1 MKLHDAVKFMLCI
14 LVHLKKETIKIL
26 RPEDEEDKENTNLK
40 SNTIEI
46 QQTKDGSIAIA
57 NDTLQNSLS
66 DPYVVGGL
74 GTVLI

>member
-74 GTVLI
+74 GTV

>member
-57 NDTLQNSLS
+57 NDTLQNSLA

-74 GTVLI
+74 GTV